1 MINEEQY
8 EFNDKIECFEAI
20 KENLNEIKELYLNF
34 YHNILEKYNEI
45 IKNIE
50 NIIHIINNKS
60 YNDIK
65 NECENLSNKLFNF
78 SENIK
83 KSSFENDFKIKNI
96 IEKLEYFHQKIEAD
110 ILNNSEIINS
120 YSRKNMFELDEEI
133 YLKKYSN
140 FSFIK
145 ELSLLYHEYN
155 KEKDIYSEDFDRIT
169 DIKGKEIIK
178 SNNHFLIKQKIT
190 YKNNNRLDEIEE
202 KEYLTNSLDLSFG
215 LQNFEK
221 YDDSL
226 FISENVI
233 LLFNKDIKN
242 KFAFSNR
249 LNTNIFFS
257 EKSGIGKSFL
267 LKSLLLN
274 SENKNNKKSKN
285 SDKSFSNN
293 LNHHFFVHF

>member
-120 YSRKNMFELDEEI
+120 YSRKNMFELEFEI
-133 YLKKYSN
+133 YSFCLFFFSFSLSKLFDFTIELLLFFSN
-140 FSFIK
+140 F
-145 ELSLLYHEYN
+145 
-155 KEKDIYSEDFDRIT
+155 
-169 DIKGKEIIK
+169 
-178 SNNHFLIKQKIT
+178 
-190 YKNNNRLDEIEE
+190 NNNRL
-202 KEYLTNSLDLSFG
+202 
-215 LQNFEK
+215 
-221 YDDSL
+221 
-226 FISENVI
+226 
-233 LLFNKDIKN
+233 
-242 KFAFSNR
+242 
-249 LNTNIFFS
+249 
-257 EKSGIGKSFL
+257 
-267 LKSLLLN
+267 
-274 SENKNNKKSKN
+274 
-285 SDKSFSNN
+285 
-293 LNHHFFVHF
+293 